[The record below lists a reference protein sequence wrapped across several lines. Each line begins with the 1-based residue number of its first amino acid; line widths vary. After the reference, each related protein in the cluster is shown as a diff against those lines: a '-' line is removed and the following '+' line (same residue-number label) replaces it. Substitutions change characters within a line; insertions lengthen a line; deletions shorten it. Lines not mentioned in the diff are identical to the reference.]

1 MMNIAITQT
10 LDRKIAEAMVMA
22 GLTPRH
28 VAEAQAG
35 AAVYGHDGMLD
46 SLGLVRLIGA
56 MSGSL
61 EEHGVDMF
69 DMLQALDVEA
79 VDAFASFASIR
90 TFLGRVLAEAGE
102 VVPS

>member
-1 MMNIAITQT
+1 MMNKAITET
-10 LDRKIAEAMVMA
+10 LDRKIAEAMLMA
-22 GLTPRH
+22 GLSARL
-28 VAEAQAG
+28 VEAARAG
-35 AAVYGHDGMLD
+35 ATVYGDDGMID

-69 DMLQALDVEA
+69 DMLQALDVQA

-90 TFLGRVLAEAGE
+90 AFLDQVLTTSTEA
-102 VVPS
+102 V